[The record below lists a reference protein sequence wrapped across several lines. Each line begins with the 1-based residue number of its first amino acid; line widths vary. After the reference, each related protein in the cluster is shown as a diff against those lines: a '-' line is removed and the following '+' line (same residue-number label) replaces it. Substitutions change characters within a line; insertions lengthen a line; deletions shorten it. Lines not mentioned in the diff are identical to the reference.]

1 LDIALV
7 KPLSLPTVSSQA
19 AAEVLVEKVGKAGL
33 ITLNRS
39 KALNLIRL
47 MNSQFKK
54 WETHKEADIV
64 ISKGAGGKAF
74 CAGGDIR
81 AVTEARKVGD
91 PLGKD
96 FFREEYIINN
106 TIGTCQK
113 PYVALIDGI
122 TMGGGVGLS
131 VHGRFRVTTEKTLFA
146 MPETAIGKTLCRQN
160 SGIVTALI
168 VIHSQEEEHENNKS
182 VLDAKEPFVLEQHI
196 DTLAKMSPTSLKIT
210 FKQLQEGSCRLNQA
224 CMYAIDCFVCLV
236 LVDKHHSPKWR
247 PSTLEEVSEQSVDDY
262 FLPLGE
268 HDLKL

>member
-1 LDIALV
+1 
-7 KPLSLPTVSSQA
+7 TVVSILRNTHDFGSQA

-106 TIGTCQK
+106 TIGTY
-113 PYVALIDGI
+113 PNHTSSMI
-122 TMGGGVGLS
+122 M
-131 VHGRFRVTTEKTLFA
+131 FRVTTEKTLFA
-146 MPETAIGKTLCRQN
+146 MPETAIGKTLCRHRPLPSPEVHVWLMSFQN

-224 CMYAIDCFVCLV
+224 CMVYAIDCFVCLV